1 MNWYKMAGPCTG
13 IIIISYDDCQL
24 NALVD
29 GTNCIFNN
37 VSEEDFKTLNFYLK
51 FWMSN
56 KARNLLNTFQ
66 REMDY

>member
-1 MNWYKMAGPCTG
+1 MNWYKMSGPCTG
-13 IIIISYDDCQL
+13 ITIISYDNCQL

-29 GTNCIFNN
+29 GINCLFNN
-37 VSEEDFKTLNFYLK
+37 VSEEDFQTLSFYLK